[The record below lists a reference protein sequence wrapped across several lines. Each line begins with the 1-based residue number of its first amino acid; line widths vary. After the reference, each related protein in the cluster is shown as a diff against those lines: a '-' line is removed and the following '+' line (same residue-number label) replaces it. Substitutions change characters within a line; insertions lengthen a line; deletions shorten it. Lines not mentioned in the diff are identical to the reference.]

1 MKATRLAVAVLIVLG
16 AWAWGASPNAFG
28 QQTTTSSTST
38 TSTTRPATTTST
50 TSTTRPA
57 TATSTTLA
65 NTGSESGPTALGG
78 LAFVLFG
85 AVLVRV
91 AWNRRVNGP
100 YRLRDGRVL
109 RP

>member
-1 MKATRLAVAVLIVLG
+1 MKVTRLAVAVLIVLG

-28 QQTTTSSTST
+28 QQTTTTSTST
-38 TSTTRPATTTST
+38 TSTTRPLTTT

-57 TATSTTLA
+57 TVTSTTLV